1 MNKLI
6 GVAIWGYSSHVKR
19 RYLPAIKK
27 NKRLN
32 LVGILSRK
40 RSNVSDIDISS
51 KITIWEDSKQML
63 DSPLVDIVIIATP
76 IGLHASQCIETI
88 KAGKHVL
95 CEKPLTCNLED
106 TKKIL
111 EMANNNALI
120 VGEGFMYLY
129 HPMFNAVRKFVNSV
143 SAKSSMSCNIK
154 FGIPKLEQPG
164 FRNYQ
169 DLCGGAFWDVGSYIF
184 SAIIELFGLLNLKID
199 SFSLIKEPKAEVDN
213 AGIAILSNES
223 KNLRIYAEWS
233 INSSYRNEID
243 IWTDQGSIFADRFFS
258 KPENY
263 DAEISYCDIF
273 GSKRTFILG
282 KDEQFSLMLD
292 NFLTM
297 LTDDEKSLNEQRR
310 IIQTAQL
317 MNDVLNVK

>member
-1 MNKLI
+1 MINI
-6 GVAIWGYSSHVKR
+6 E
-19 RYLPAIKK
+19 
-27 NKRLN
+27 
-32 LVGILSRK
+32 
-40 RSNVSDIDISS
+40 DISM
-51 KITIWEDSKQML
+51 K
-63 DSPLVDIVIIATP
+63 
-76 IGLHASQCIETI
+76 
-88 KAGKHVL
+88 
-95 CEKPLTCNLED
+95 KPLL
-106 TKKIL
+106 
-111 EMANNNALI
+111 
-120 VGEGFMYLY
+120 
-129 HPMFNAVRKFVNSV
+129 
-143 SAKSSMSCNIK
+143 
-154 FGIPKLEQPG
+154 
-164 FRNYQ
+164 
-169 DLCGGAFWDVGSYIF
+169 
-184 SAIIELFGLLNLKID
+184 D